1 MEPAAV
7 VPADCEWGVCDLTA
21 KGLPAVT
28 PTISQQVDDNPDNPP
43 ITDKPTKLPELDNPS
58 RVFNPIKLAEGL
70 CSTFWSSQTSLTAF
84 ARKSLSR
91 RPTCQAKRGSS
102 NSLWPVP
109 HPRWRWTAAQR
120 LNPRRRRRRRYL
132 HVRHQLLH
140 IVISSLNWETLGF
153 CSEPCSRAVL
163 GSPLT
168 VQQHEIIEHFEDMLD
183 HFLNM
188 SSFGADDLGRAGE
201 KFQSIIHTLEELP
214 QCRRLQ
220 DLEACALHV
229 HSSFNSYA
237 THFGNKTKAD
247 DGGDPNHCCAY
258 DPSHAAAN
266 SQLAAAK
273 PVQASRVK
281 WDNPPSFDAAEF
293 LGPVTKAAYQDPE
306 VLRLD
311 PSQWP
316 PSKPGRM
323 HCSRS
328 EFLKLVERWD
338 QLGAC
343 CLISVTEKDLDEA
356 CGIFC
361 VPKDSSHDRLIINP
375 KTINSRMTSVSE
387 ATKELAPG
395 CMLTLLHLPRGKA
408 FRFQADDLSD
418 FYYTFR
424 VPRARAK
431 RNAFRLVLGWD
442 EVKHLRCAEPHLE
455 GSPVLVC
462 LQTLAMGDSLAVELA
477 QESHRNVL
485 QRFCGSMIA
494 HETLRYRHPV
504 PRSDFIELLAI
515 DDHVGIQQLDI
526 SEITS
531 NPEKRDTQVFRD
543 ASVAYKSVGLVQ
555 HARKQQRNKTEGIIL
570 GADFDGVRGRVMA
583 PRQRLLLLCI
593 FSAYIARHGTCTPKL
608 ISIIVGCWIHVLMY
622 RRPMFAILNHLFKEG
637 RGLPSHKFFCLSRQA
652 CNELL
657 LLAALGPIAQTDLKV
672 KYATKIFCTDASPY
686 GAAVIQSDITAEAS
700 KEIWRHSEQRGF
712 HTRLESPVVELL
724 REKGIEP
731 ETIMGPDNPVVR
743 SKSLGCIPRT
753 LQEGILFD
761 CIEIFRGSGNWS
773 KTHGDRGLR
782 LHPGIE
788 LNNNSL
794 RASDMADPA
803 VFRELLALSLRRV
816 IREWH
821 AGVPCL
827 SFGTLR
833 RPQVRSLQ
841 CPAGFDPN
849 EPFTAYHN
857 MLARRTCFILTIAL
871 LSGCYISVEQ
881 PGSSRMFRLH
891 CYRVLVQLGCVI
903 SHFAFCNFGSAFNK
917 PSKWL
922 HNKPWLIRLGGRC
935 QCPWKGRHFVV
946 QGTFTTESLKD
957 FKSRCRPSCV
967 SVYGVEPELG
977 QAVSS
982 YSGAYPLRLM
992 QEMASGSIAASRG
1005 NVERIPEALRL
1016 EAYRE
1021 VGLIAEDSV
1030 LPFSAEDCYP
1040 PRQWFEDPEWISE
1053 LRCSLPFREM
1063 FRYRFKKPNHIN
1075 INESRTYK
1083 SLIKAISKSHRNSR
1097 FVALLDSRVTIGAA
1111 AKGRSSS
1118 MGITRILQG
1127 TLAYTL
1133 GANLYPG
1140 HLHCYSGDNR
1150 ADAPSRGAEVED
1162 PSRETPR
1169 WFEELSAGRPAA
1181 FDAVVEAAQ
1190 IPKIAARWL
1199 RYLLLLGGDIERNPG
1214 PNRRGPMDMSVGFV
1228 KATSERMSRCFEGF
1242 RSWCLEVASI
1252 NWSSLESDPQAVA
1265 WALRGYGLYLF
1276 ENGHP
1281 RYLYTYA
1288 ITASQEY
1295 LPSCRPFLSV
1305 AWQVDKKWQIHEPGT
1320 CRPVLPGLVV
1330 KASVCL
1336 AALCSWWNFLG
1347 LVLLGFGAMLHPAE
1361 MISLVRKDLIFPS
1374 DLFYDSTSLFVK
1386 IREPKTARFARRQ
1399 HGRID
1404 DPGIIAITEAIF
1416 GSLKLD
1422 EKLYPASISSFRK
1435 QWESVMT
1442 RLGVPCKQSVHGA
1455 TPGVLR
1461 GSGATYLYATTED
1474 IGWVAWRG
1482 RWSRVRTLEYY
1493 LQEVGAFML
1502 IHELPPLAKTRISN
1516 LAKSSW
1522 AVIWALKLAAQNTG
1536 DGRATTAGGEI

>member
-1 MEPAAV
+1 
-7 VPADCEWGVCDLTA
+7 
-21 KGLPAVT
+21 
-28 PTISQQVDDNPDNPP
+28 
-43 ITDKPTKLPELDNPS
+43 
-58 RVFNPIKLAEGL
+58 
-70 CSTFWSSQTSLTAF
+70 
-84 ARKSLSR
+84 
-91 RPTCQAKRGSS
+91 
-102 NSLWPVP
+102 
-109 HPRWRWTAAQR
+109 
-120 LNPRRRRRRRYL
+120 
-132 HVRHQLLH
+132 
-140 IVISSLNWETLGF
+140 
-153 CSEPCSRAVL
+153 
-163 GSPLT
+163 
-168 VQQHEIIEHFEDMLD
+168 
-183 HFLNM
+183 
-188 SSFGADDLGRAGE
+188 
-201 KFQSIIHTLEELP
+201 
-214 QCRRLQ
+214 
-220 DLEACALHV
+220 
-229 HSSFNSYA
+229 
-237 THFGNKTKAD
+237 
-247 DGGDPNHCCAY
+247 
-258 DPSHAAAN
+258 
-266 SQLAAAK
+266 
-273 PVQASRVK
+273 
-281 WDNPPSFDAAEF
+281 
-293 LGPVTKAAYQDPE
+293 
-306 VLRLD
+306 
-311 PSQWP
+311 
-316 PSKPGRM
+316 
-323 HCSRS
+323 
-328 EFLKLVERWD
+328 
-338 QLGAC
+338 
-343 CLISVTEKDLDEA
+343 
-356 CGIFC
+356 
-361 VPKDSSHDRLIINP
+361 
-375 KTINSRMTSVSE
+375 
-387 ATKELAPG
+387 
-395 CMLTLLHLPRGKA
+395 
-408 FRFQADDLSD
+408 
-418 FYYTFR
+418 
-424 VPRARAK
+424 
-431 RNAFRLVLGWD
+431 
-442 EVKHLRCAEPHLE
+442 
-455 GSPVLVC
+455 
-462 LQTLAMGDSLAVELA
+462 
-477 QESHRNVL
+477 
-485 QRFCGSMIA
+485 
-494 HETLRYRHPV
+494 
-504 PRSDFIELLAI
+504 
-515 DDHVGIQQLDI
+515 
-526 SEITS
+526 
-531 NPEKRDTQVFRD
+531 
-543 ASVAYKSVGLVQ
+543 
-555 HARKQQRNKTEGIIL
+555 
-570 GADFDGVRGRVMA
+570 
-583 PRQRLLLLCI
+583 
-593 FSAYIARHGTCTPKL
+593 
-608 ISIIVGCWIHVLMY
+608 
-622 RRPMFAILNHLFKEG
+622 MFAILNHLFKEG
-637 RGLPSHKFFCLSRQA
+637 RGLPSQKFFCLSRQA

-686 GAAVIQSDITAEAS
+686 GAAVIQSDITPEAS
-700 KEIWRHSEQRGF
+700 EEIWRHSEQRGF

-731 ETIMGPDNPVVR
+731 ESIMGPDNPVVP
-743 SKSLGCIPRT
+743 SKTLGCIPRT

-773 KTHGDRGLR
+773 ITHGDRGLR

-816 IREWH
+816 IQEWH

-833 RPQVRSLQ
+833 RPQVRSMQ

-903 SHFAFCNFGSAFNK
+903 SHFAFCNYGSAFNK

-935 QCPWKGRHFVV
+935 QCPWQGKHFVV
-946 QGTFTTESLKD
+946 QGTFTTESLKE

-967 SVYGVEPELG
+967 SVYGKEPELG

-1021 VGLIAEDSV
+1021 VGLMAEDIV
-1030 LPFSAEDCYP
+1030 LPFSAEDRYP
-1040 PRQWFEDPEWISE
+1040 SRQWFEDPEWISD
-1053 LRCSLPFREM
+1053 LCCSLPFREM

-1150 ADAPSRGAEVED
+1150 ADAPSRGADVQD
-1162 PSRETPR
+1162 PSRDTPR
-1169 WFEELSAGRPAA
+1169 WFDELSAGRPAA

-1199 RYLLLLGGDIERNPG
+1199 RFLLLLGGDIERNPG
-1214 PNRRGPMDMSVGFV
+1214 PNRRGPMDMTVGFV
-1228 KATSERMSRCFEGF
+1228 KATSERMSRCFDGF
-1242 RSWCLEVASI
+1242 KSWCLEVAGI
-1252 NWSSLESDPQAVA
+1252 NWRSLETDPQAVA

-1295 LPSCRPFLSV
+1295 LPSCRPHLSV

-1330 KASVCL
+1330 KASACL
-1336 AALCSWWNFLG
+1336 AALWSWWNFLG
-1347 LVLLGFGAMLHPAE
+1347 IVLLGFGAMLHPAE
-1361 MISLVRKDLIFPS
+1361 MITLVRKDLIFPS
-1374 DLFYDSTSLFVK
+1374 DLFYDSSSLFVK

-1435 QWESVMT
+1435 QWESIMT

-1522 AVIWALKLAAQNTG
+1522 AVIWALKLAAQDSG
-1536 DGRATTAGGEI
+1536 DGRAFTVGGKI